1 MIKLLN
7 VISEIATDLSK
18 VYPFSKLER
27 SNDPSERDKTIYNFE
42 TESGKLY
49 KVTFFSISNRFYPNG
64 TYVREYAPY
73 DMLGWQGTG
82 INDKSMTGENKALKV
97 NATVMAITIDW
108 LNNNKDLDSFYQLL
122 IKPVDK
128 RRYKLVMMFINNH
141 IAGQYDITHDN
152 SLEDTII
159 IRNIGAKKKYYSMDT
174 HMWGYID

>member
-1 MIKLLN
+1 MKLLS

-18 VYPFSKLER
+18 VYPFSKLEK
-27 SNDPSERDKTIYNFE
+27 SFDPGERDKTIYNFE

-49 KVTFFSISNRFYPNG
+49 KVSFFPISNRFYPDG

-82 INDKSMTGENKALKV
+82 IDDKSLTGENKALKV

-108 LNNNKDLDSFYQLL
+108 LNNNKDLNTFYQLL

-141 IAGQYDITHDN
+141 IAGQYDITHDS
-152 SLEDTII
+152 SLGETII
-159 IRNIGAKKKYYSMDT
+159 IRNIGAKPRYFDMGT
-174 HMWGYID
+174 RMWTR